1 LNAHLLKTAELSV
14 EVLPE
19 EGGRVSSLKSL
30 LSGVEFLTHSHR
42 SGRYTKTPSYD
53 AAFQDGPCAGI
64 EECLPTVGPCDSDTP
79 GGPAPDH
86 GDFWQ
91 LVWHVTAAS
100 ETHLS
105 VVAAGFSRALRFRKE
120 FDVEQNSLRIGYR
133 VENVGTTLQS
143 FSYACHPL
151 FAVDA
156 GDRIFLPPEIHEL
169 SLNYSRFER
178 LGPSGSIVPW
188 PKTQSGLNLDVA
200 GHPDAGTAEMFY
212 TSRLDA
218 GYCGIY
224 RAISQQALEISFDIQ
239 RLPYLGLWLCYGG
252 WPDQGAGPKQYAVA
266 LEPTTSPCNSLSA
279 AHKMGS
285 AVALEVGESYN
296 WEIRLEIGRP
306 GHPFRQ
312 RDGSQS
318 L

>member
-1 LNAHLLKTAELSV
+1 MNVHLLKTAELSV

-19 EGGRVSSLKSL
+19 EGGRVASLKSL
-30 LSGVEFLTHSHR
+30 LSDVEFLTQSHR
-42 SGRYTKTPSYD
+42 SGPYAKKPGYD

-64 EECLPTVGPCDSDTP
+64 EECLPTVGPSDAQTP

-91 LVWHVTAAS
+91 LIWDVTKAS

-105 VVAAGFSRALRFRKE
+105 VVATGFSRALRFQKE
-120 FDVEQNSLRIGYR
+120 FDVEQNVLRIGYR
-133 VENVGTTLQS
+133 VENVGETLQS

-156 GDRIFLPPEIHEL
+156 GDRIVLPPEIHEL

-178 LGPSGSIVPW
+178 LGPRGSIVSW
-188 PKTQSGLNLDVA
+188 PKTQSGLHLDIA

-212 TSRLDA
+212 TSRLNS
-218 GYCGIY
+218 GRCGIY
-224 RAISQQALEISFDIQ
+224 RAIPQQALEISFDVQ
-239 RLPYLGLWLCYGG
+239 RLPYLGLWLCYSG
-252 WPDQGAGPKQYAVA
+252 WPDEGSGPKQYAVA
-266 LEPTTSPCNSLSA
+266 LEPTTSARNNLSE

-285 AVALEVGESYN
+285 VVALEVGESYD
-296 WEIRLEIGRP
+296 WEICFEIGKP
-306 GHPFRQ
+306 GHAFR
-312 RDGSQS
+312 
-318 L
+318 